1 MVVSIIYIN
10 TTQSLR
16 ITSKEFKNDLFVIS
30 DPRGN
35 WQLLASQQGCLD
47 LTLPQTKKKKK
58 KNFLAIEQL
67 AREYCQPKI
76 IKFFWA
82 QSHDIEI

>member
-10 TTQSLR
+10 TTKSLR

-47 LTLPQTKKKKK
+47 LTLPQTKKNKKRFPLNRTVSK
-58 KNFLAIEQL
+58 RVLSAKNN
-67 AREYCQPKI
+67 
-76 IKFFWA
+76 
-82 QSHDIEI
+82 

>member
-1 MVVSIIYIN
+1 MVVSIVYIN

-58 KNFLAIEQL
+58 KKCFPCNRTVSKRVLSV
-67 AREYCQPKI
+67 KNN
-76 IKFFWA
+76 
-82 QSHDIEI
+82 